1 MGLRVPI
8 WKINFCSRV
17 LRLSELPKCK
27 ERPQIATC
35 CLEWL
40 GKLKCLAT
48 GFDASLSSLS
58 TSRRCSL
65 NRSPGLFEKRGYPAS
80 VVGSP
85 PRATYWSTIITTN
98 VTKRTFRPHS
108 IHSHVSPSQPLHT
121 DWQIIV
127 YIALIGVIQHSPLNW
142 LIIAVTYTTQ
152 AAVKSK
158 PEKKFRPERDPN
170 PWPPR

>member
-1 MGLRVPI
+1 MSSDWFWCVLVIPFYVAKVFSESVTWSFRKAWLPC
-8 WKINFCSRV
+8 FCR
-17 LRLSELPKCK
+17 
-27 ERPQIATC
+27 
-35 CLEWL
+35 
-40 GKLKCLAT
+40 
-48 GFDASLSSLS
+48 SSGS
-58 TSRRCSL
+58 S
-65 NRSPGLFEKRGYPAS
+65 
-80 VVGSP
+80 GSP

-152 AAVKSK
+152 AAVKLK
-158 PEKKFRPERDPN
+158 PEKKFRPERDSMTN
-170 PWPPR
+170 HKFISFSAVQIYDFQIFIWML